1 MPERTN
7 TRSVRVQ
14 SIDRAAQ
21 ILRCFSARTPTLGLS
36 DIARQTGL
44 STSTTHRLLVALQQ
58 NQLVRQ
64 TPDNRYALGPLLI
77 RLVRSGAVSPS
88 LREAARPSMTAL
100 RDAEEE
106 TVGLHMLLPDDERV
120 VVDQVESH
128 LPLRRTY
135 TELGIPIAL
144 PYGAPGKVIT
154 AFLPSD
160 RREAVL
166 RRPLKHVTPAT
177 RVDPEE
183 LRREMEATR
192 HTGYA
197 LSFAERTPGIH
208 TVAAAI
214 FDHSGSVLGC
224 LSVSGPEMRM
234 SAERMHSLGPVVCD
248 AAWTVSE
255 MLGATDEALRRAT
268 AEADGRVV
276 DRSARETRKRP
287 VGRPRPSETDSGTRP

>member
-1 MPERTN
+1 MTEGTKARPV
-7 TRSVRVQ
+7 SVQ
-14 SIDRAAQ
+14 SIDRAAL
-21 ILRCFSARTPTLGLS
+21 ILRCFNAKTPTLGLS

-44 STSTTHRLLVALQQ
+44 STSTTYRLLIALQH

-64 TPDNRYALGPLLI
+64 VPHSRYALGPLLI

-88 LREAARPSMTAL
+88 LREAAVPSMTAL

-135 TELGIPIAL
+135 TELGVPIPL
-144 PYGAPGKVIT
+144 PYGAPGKVLA
-154 AFLPSD
+154 AFLPTD

-166 RRPLKHVTPAT
+166 QRPLEHVTPT
-177 RVDPEE
+177 TVVDPEA
-183 LRREMEATR
+183 LREEMDEAR

-197 LSFAERTPGIH
+197 LSFAERTPGIR

-214 FDHSGSVLGC
+214 FDHSGSVVGC
-224 LSVSGPEMRM
+224 LSLSGPEMRM
-234 SAERMHSLGPVVCD
+234 SAERMHSLGARVCD
-248 AAWTVSE
+248 AAWTISE
-255 MLGATDEALRRAT
+255 ILGA
-268 AEADGRVV
+268 ADGRVRGASG
-276 DRSARETRKRP
+276 DARGKATGQSAVEVPETPIGHSALRRDGN
-287 VGRPRPSETDSGTRP
+287 GRPS